1 MTVAIERVACIILV
15 ALALTTI
22 MIVSLFDGENV
33 FAAASSLT
41 LTISGSPTINLPASV
56 EGKFADSGDETISV
70 STTHAAGY
78 VLKVKA
84 SGATGLS
91 NATGTTGFT
100 SIDSA
105 ISAETFDTSAYNGKW
120 GYKPSMLNGV
130 ANTNYLPWPDTEDET
145 LDSSSS
151 ATSND
156 YTVSI
161 GARADIN
168 TAIGNYSNTFVF
180 TVTANPTPYTITYNA
195 NAGTDTVSGMPSN
208 TSASSASETVI
219 ISSDSPTRSGYD
231 FAGWNTS
238 ASGDGVEYAAGGSYD
253 LDQTSTDNTLTLYA
267 QWTESVVSACD
278 AGYICYNSNAGASAI
293 EGTMANQSVGTSA
306 TSATLQAYN
315 FKRSGYA
322 FLGWSTKASPT
333 IGTDTIYGPMEDIT
347 FNALANEGLNL
358 YAVWLPKSTE
368 YTMQTFSSSVCST
381 KLTAVTYNSTSAT
394 FTATANS
401 FIALE
406 DNRDGN
412 VYAVARLSDGNC
424 WMLEN
429 LRLDDS
435 VSAETIAAG
444 SQGVGGD
451 FTKLASSEDTNFA
464 NNTTANSLYNT
475 SNGFTMPRFNKNN
488 ANIGGTNAS
497 GTALSPSYAGE
508 SNTVQWYGYG
518 NYYSWAAAKANTTVM
533 EDTSASDSVA
543 TSLCPTNWRL
553 PIGNSTAA
561 YSFGALSTSMGG
573 ANSYMGSYTDPT
585 GTTFSARLRQFP
597 NNFLYSG
604 RWSGAKSEYRN
615 AYGLYW
621 TSTAY
626 YTTYYSS
633 TSYVLYLSSTAV
645 GPGSSSYPKFYG
657 FSIRCVAGT

>member
-1 MTVAIERVACIILV
+1 MTVATKRVALMV
-15 ALALTTI
+15 LTVLALAII
-22 MIVSLFDGENV
+22 MIVSLFGGEKV
-33 FAAASSLT
+33 LAATSSLT
-41 LTISGSPTINLPASV
+41 LTISGSPTIDLPPSV

-84 SGATGLS
+84 SSATGLN
-91 NATGTTGFT
+91 NAAGTTGFT

-105 ISAETFDTSAYNGKW
+105 ISAETFNTSAYNGKW
-120 GYKPSMLNGV
+120 GYKPSKLNSV

-145 LDSSSS
+145 IDSATS

-168 TAIGNYSNTFVF
+168 TAIGSYSNTFVF

-208 TSASSASETVI
+208 ASASSASETAI
-219 ISSDSPTRSGYD
+219 ISSDTPTRSGYD
-231 FAGWNTS
+231 FAGWNTT
-238 ASGDGVEYAAGGSYD
+238 ASGDGVEYAAGGSYA
-253 LDQTSTDNTLTLYA
+253 LDQTSTSNALTLYA

-278 AGYICYNSNAGASAI
+278 AGYICYNSNASAA

-322 FLGWSTKASPT
+322 FLGWSTKANPT

-347 FNALANEGLNL
+347 FSALASEGLNL

-381 KLTAVTYNSTSAT
+381 KLTAVTYNSTSAA

-412 VYAVARLSDGNC
+412 VYAVARLTDGNC

-435 VSAETIAAG
+435 TSAEKIASG

-464 NNTTANSLYNT
+464 NSTTENSLYNT
-475 SNGFTMPRFNKNN
+475 GSGFTMPRFNNN
-488 ANIGGTNAS
+488 NTNIGGMNAS
-497 GTALSPSYAGE
+497 GTALTPSYNADG
-508 SNTVQWYGYG
+508 NAVQWYGYG
-518 NYYSWAAAKANTTVM
+518 NYYTWAAAKANTTAM
-533 EDTSASDSVA
+533 DDATASDSVA

-553 PIGNSTAA
+553 PSGNSTAN
-561 YSFGALSTSMGG
+561 YSFGTLSTSMGG
-573 ANSYMGSYTDPT
+573 LSSYMGSYTSPT
-585 GTTFSARLRQFP
+585 GTAMSARLRQFP
-597 NNFLYSG
+597 NNFLYAG
-604 RWSGAKSEYRN
+604 RWNSSKSEYRN
-615 AYGLYW
+615 SYGLYW
-621 TSTAY
+621 SSTAY
-626 YTTYYSS
+626 YTNFYSS
-633 TSYVLYLSSTAV
+633 TAYVMYLSTSSTS
-645 GPGSSSYPKFYG
+645 PGFSSYPKVYG
-657 FSIRCVAGT
+657 FSVRCVTGA